1 MTQEWGQEARGEGQ
15 GGLLFGS
22 FILANGYNIPC
33 PWTQKG
39 PSVIFLNWG
48 RSKISNSR
56 DFSFLLKTPQNIIP
70 YVHLCT
76 GSEDT
81 VSVSLIIDNF
91 VNNDVEDIWIKIYA
105 SFLLIFVLA

>member
-1 MTQEWGQEARGEGQ
+1 MRGERRGAKGE
-15 GGLLFGS
+15 GGNFLVD

-76 GSEDT
+76 GSGDT